1 MRIITVY
8 VSMPYRAPT
17 KEGVAANIE
26 AATEVGRTIMRAHP
40 DVMAIV
46 PHLVT
51 QVDPG
56 DRDDAFWLE
65 ATLDL
70 QRMCHVVYLGPGW
83 TESVGCR
90 GEAADAVR
98 TGQRHC
104 RTLERLAQIVEE
116 VRRC

>member
-26 AATEVGRTIMRAHP
+26 AATEVGRSIMRAHP
-40 DVMAIV
+40 DVMAVV
-46 PHLVT
+46 PHLAT

-56 DRDDAFWLE
+56 DRDDAFWLA
-65 ATLDL
+65 ATLAI
-70 QRMCHVVYLGPGW
+70 QRPCNVVYLGPGW
-83 TESVGCR
+83 TKSVGCI
-90 GEAADAVR
+90 GEAEDAMI

-104 RTLERLAQIVEE
+104 CTLERLAQILEE
-116 VRRC
+116 VRRY